1 MMMMMMSYSY
11 TDREQA
17 RAASEVACIIG
28 LLLLLSSEQS
38 WSTDRMSSSTRRMV
52 RAKYTNFS

>member
-1 MMMMMMSYSY
+1 MMMSYSY
-11 TDREQA
+11 TDSEQA

-28 LLLLLSSEQS
+28 LLLSEQS